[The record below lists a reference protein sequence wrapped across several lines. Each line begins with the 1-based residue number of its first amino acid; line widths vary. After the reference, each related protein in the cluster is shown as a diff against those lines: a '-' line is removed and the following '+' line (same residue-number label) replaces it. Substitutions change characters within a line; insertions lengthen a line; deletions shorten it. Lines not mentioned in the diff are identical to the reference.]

1 MCVCAPLGP
10 HTLLGY
16 STPRPAL
23 AVQDDYQTQQ
33 SNDENAGT
41 QQRSMPQCLL
51 KLLAVVVPFVMET
64 KEVETIISIF
74 GIRHVLVVSAKNTRP
89 AGNGLARL
97 VHVLCITFVLILNL
111 SQAVESAYSQEQEI
125 AYDDG
130 SAESSNQ
137 IGIGGIFVMD
147 FDSPYVPLFLVKA
160 RIFFVEAGPF
170 ELNVWDCPSDTLACS
185 RVATRTFTAERDGEW
200 FTADLSDAPVR
211 LNGCFSVG
219 VEWTTGGRPR
229 IGLDTNNPRGLS
241 AVWDPVRSK
250 SYRYRD
256 WPNRSSTPDGNFMIR
271 AIVHPAEATVTEPST
286 GTVVMSSSKTVIAYW
301 RIDYTN
307 LLVAGAII
315 VTVGAALAVI
325 LRRRTGRCENLAQD
339 AKV

>member
-1 MCVCAPLGP
+1 MRKRGIMTCCSADTQAFYNKTGERAGWVCP
-10 HTLLGY
+10 
-16 STPRPAL
+16 
-23 AVQDDYQTQQ
+23 V
-33 SNDENAGT
+33 
-41 QQRSMPQCLL
+41 C
-51 KLLAVVVPFVMET
+51 KLPEEKT
-64 KEVETIISIF
+64 D
-74 GIRHVLVVSAKNTRP
+74 RHVLVVSVKNARL
-89 AGNGLARL
+89 AGNGLVRL
-97 VHVLCITFVLILNL
+97 VHALCITLVLILSL
-111 SQAVESAYSQEQEI
+111 SPAVEPVYSQEEEI

-147 FDSPYVPLFLVKA
+147 FDAPYVPLFLVKA

-185 RVATRTFTAERDGEW
+185 RVATRAFTAERDGEW

-219 VEWTTGGRPR
+219 IKWTTRGRPK

-241 AVWDPVRSK
+241 SVWDPVRSK

-271 AIVHPAEATVTEPST
+271 AIVHPAEATVTQPST
-286 GTVVMSSSKTVIAYW
+286 DTVVTSSPKTLIADW

-307 LLVAGAII
+307 LLVVGATIA
-315 VTVGAALAVI
+315 TVGAALALK
-325 LRRRTGRCENLAQD
+325 LRRRKGRCENLTQD
-339 AKV
+339 TKV